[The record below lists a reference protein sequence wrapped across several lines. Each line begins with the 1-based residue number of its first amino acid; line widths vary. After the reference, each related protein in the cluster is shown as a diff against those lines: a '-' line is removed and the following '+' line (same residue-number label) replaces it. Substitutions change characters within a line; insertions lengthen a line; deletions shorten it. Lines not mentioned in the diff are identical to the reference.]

1 MNVLVVGPEHTYSS
15 YGGLVAGLNNNVT
28 GANTSVSGGWD
39 NNASKAY
46 SSVSGGRNREAS
58 GLYDW
63 AAGSL
68 TQDQ

>member
-1 MNVLVVGPEHTYSS
+1 MLVVGPEHTYSS

-39 NNASKAY
+39 NNASKVY

-58 GLYDW
+58 GPDDW
-63 AAGSL
+63 RANTLSE
-68 TQDQ
+68 DN

>member
-1 MNVLVVGPEHTYSS
+1 MLVVGPEHTYSS

-58 GLYDW
+58 GPDDW
-63 AAGSL
+63 RANTL
-68 TQDQ
+68 FEDN